1 MQTLEIAREL
11 QQAGISETS
20 SYEMAEIINGK
31 SGLATREDITKLEG
45 ELKNKAT
52 KEDIHE
58 VREDITKLEG
68 ELKNKATKENIHEIR
83 TEIHNVEKNLE
94 GQIHTLRAE
103 VKEDIGKLGN
113 RMGKLETSN
122 KWLVAIQLAILALLL
137 KDVFLQ

>member
-68 ELKNKATKENIHEIR
+68 KI
-83 TEIHNVEKNLE
+83 
-94 GQIHTLRAE
+94 
-103 VKEDIGKLGN
+103 DN
-113 RMGKLETSN
+113 RMSKIDNRMSKIETSN
-122 KWLVAIQLAILALLL
+122 KWVGSLTLMVLGTLVALLL
-137 KDVFLQ
+137 STVAILLKIN